1 MKCLKLAFVLLVIVL
16 MMALAAVSV
25 GHLGRN
31 SELPEPAALSAIS
44 KTENRI
50 TENRIEGQRYRFDA
64 SQSKFIAH
72 AMAGG
77 LLWFKGHD
85 HLVAVKEFT
94 GEARLT
100 PDQINPASL
109 EITAKTGSMVETS
122 SVFTDQQ
129 KQIIDKE
136 LREIVLQ
143 PAQYPEIVFR
153 STQVSGKKLSADQYD
168 LNITGDL
175 TLHGVT
181 RQISIPTK
189 ITVTGNDLRAVGEF
203 SIDRGD
209 FKVKATSAVHGL
221 VRVRDKVKFTFDI
234 VGHRT

>member
-50 TENRIEGQRYRFDA
+50 EGQRYRLDA

-94 GEARLT
+94 GEAELT
-100 PDQINPASL
+100 SESVNPASL
-109 EITAKTGSMVETS
+109 QITAKTASMVETS
-122 SVFTDQQ
+122 DVFTEQQ

-136 LREIVLQ
+136 LREIVLL
-143 PAQYPEIVFR
+143 PNQYPEISFK
-153 STQVSGKKLSADQYD
+153 STNVSGKSIGNGQYD
-168 LNITGDL
+168 L
-175 TLHGVT
+175 
-181 RQISIPTK
+181 K
-189 ITVTGNDLRAVGEF
+189 IGEIGRAHV
-203 SIDRGD
+203 
-209 FKVKATSAVHGL
+209 
-221 VRVRDKVKFTFDI
+221 
-234 VGHRT
+234 